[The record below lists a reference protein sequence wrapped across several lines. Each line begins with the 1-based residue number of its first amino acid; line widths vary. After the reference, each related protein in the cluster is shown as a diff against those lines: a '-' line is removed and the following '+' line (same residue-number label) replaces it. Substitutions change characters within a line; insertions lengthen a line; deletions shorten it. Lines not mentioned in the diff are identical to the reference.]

1 MAPTVAKVGDVPE
14 GSVVAFEVEG
24 KQVAVANVNGR
35 LFAFDDACTHR
46 GCSLATGTLKET
58 SVICPCHGSVFQVT
72 DGSVINGPATRPLLN
87 YEVEVVD
94 GEIAISPGAASA
106 VADSGSPATRTAS
119 PSAPSPAREAAGSPA
134 ATTDHERTRAALA
147 SVPLFADLDRASLD
161 GLEAFTFRKQFAP
174 GALIVEEGRTG
185 NGLYVVLSGSVEVVR
200 GITGSRPQRVAVL
213 GPGEPFGEMA
223 LLGDWKRS
231 ASVRAIDDVECM
243 GMDRWAFLSHL
254 RTEPGLAIRMV
265 QVLAARL
272 ARADADAE
280 AAGDFVVREPLP
292 QESGPSH

>member
-1 MAPTVAKVGDVPE
+1 MAPTVGKAGDVPA
-14 GSVVAFEVEG
+14 GSIVAFQVEG
-24 KQVAVANVNGR
+24 KQVAVANVDGR

-46 GCSLATGTLKET
+46 GCSLATGSLKGT
-58 SVICPCHGSVFQVT
+58 SVTCPCHGSVFEAT
-72 DGSVINGPATRPLLN
+72 DGSVIKGPASRPVATSD
-87 YEVEVVD
+87 VEIVD
-94 GEIAISPGAASA
+94 GEIAISG
-106 VADSGSPATRTAS
+106 GTAS
-119 PSAPSPAREAAGSPA
+119 TAGDGGSATTTAAPPPAPAPQGRAAGSPTA
-134 ATTDHERTRAALA
+134 ADHERTRAALA
-147 SVPLFADLDRASLD
+147 SVPLFADLDGASLD
-161 GLEAFTFRKQFAP
+161 GLEAFTFRKLFAA

-200 GITGSRPQRVAVL
+200 GATGSQPQRLAIL

-231 ASVRAIDDVECM
+231 ASVRAIDEVECM

-272 ARADADAE
+272 AKADADADE
-280 AAGDFVVREPLP
+280 AGDFVVREPLR
-292 QESGPSH
+292 QESEPSH